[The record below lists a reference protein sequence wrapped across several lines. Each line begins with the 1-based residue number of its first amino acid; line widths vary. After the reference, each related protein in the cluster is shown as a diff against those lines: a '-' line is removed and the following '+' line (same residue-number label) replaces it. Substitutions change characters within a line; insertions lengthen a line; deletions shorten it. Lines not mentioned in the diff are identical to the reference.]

1 VAAATKALTQ
11 LNLIAGTYG
20 LTGNLIS
27 FRDDLAKQIEAC
39 NAKTSVIVPNTPAIT
54 PTQPVY
60 PINQS
65 TIIPHTLPASEA
77 EICKFRSGVTANGIS
92 GQVAGNTS
100 QGSLSVGFTT
110 SSTQY
115 TEGTNNVLD
124 ATGRGFQA
132 AAKLTEKAMALYEQ
146 GKTEEGDAM
155 LARAGTVRGTWL
167 KCPEQELETKTIP
180 KIPAKEGEGKGGAGT
195 IAEPT
200 KPSNKIPPESPVPAL
215 GENFDNN
222 ALAAVKA
229 NMRGSR

>member
-1 VAAATKALTQ
+1 
-11 LNLIAGTYG
+11 
-20 LTGNLIS
+20 LIS